1 MTRDDAR
8 LRMLLRWIPEKHAD
22 TAWVLGVIIIVALFV
37 IAESLILG
45 PR

>member
-8 LRMLLRWIPEKHAD
+8 LRILLRWLPEKHAD
-22 TAWVLGVIIIVALFV
+22 AAWVLGVIIIVALFIFV
-37 IAESLILG
+37 ESWW